1 MPESLPTDPPGSSA
15 VRDTA
20 LMKIVVMKFASAFA
34 LAFCSL
40 PATAA
45 EFHAYAPSGERQ
57 ALLTIAIEPAG
68 GVAGGSPDGASAAV
82 PVRATPLGFK
92 GTTIVAHPSQPW
104 LYVSG
109 AAAAPGG
116 PNAAVVRLG
125 ADGLPEHVE
134 TCTLDNGYCWL
145 SVDRTAR
152 FLLGC
157 DYGTGKVDVFSLDA
171 TGKPGRR
178 SGGADQG
185 RKEGHC
191 AQPTPDNRF
200 VYVPHV
206 KANNALFQ
214 YAFDATD
221 GRLVPLD
228 PVDVGPPDG
237 SGPRHVAY
245 HPDVPLA
252 YFSEEQGLGVSVYE
266 RAADGRLSLRGR
278 PRPKPEITPAPPL
291 SGSDIVLTPGARH
304 LFMGIRD
311 FSGTADLIARYR
323 VTADGGLESLP
334 GTPADDVPWGM
345 AVSADGR
352 FLAVTYYGS
361 KTLAVYRIDA
371 EGGLERI
378 TTVDV
383 EDRLKD
389 VVVR

>member
-1 MPESLPTDPPGSSA
+1 
-15 VRDTA
+15 
-20 LMKIVVMKFASAFA
+20 MKLVTMKCASALA
-34 LAFCSL
+34 LVLCSL
-40 PATAA
+40 TATAA

-57 ALLTIAIEPAG
+57 ALLTVAIEPA
-68 GVAGGSPDGASAAV
+68 AGSADGSSAAV
-82 PVRATPLGFK
+82 PVHATPLGFK
-92 GTTIVAHPSQPW
+92 GTTIVAHPSRPW

-116 PNAAVVRLG
+116 PNAAMVRLG
-125 ADGLPEHVE
+125 ADGLPESVDAFL
-134 TCTLDNGYCWL
+134 LDNGYCWL

-157 DYGTGKVDVFSLDA
+157 DYGTGKVDIFPLDDA
-171 TGKPGRR
+171 GKPGPRC
-178 SGGADQG
+178 GGADQG

-206 KANNALFQ
+206 KGNNALFQ
-214 YAFDATD
+214 YAFDAAT
-221 GRLVPLD
+221 GSIAPLD
-228 PVDVGPPDG
+228 PVDVGPPEG

-245 HPDVPLA
+245 HPDLPLA

-266 RAADGRLSLRGR
+266 RAADGRLSLRSRAR
-278 PRPKPEITPAPPL
+278 PQPDIAPAPPL
-291 SGSDIVLTPGARH
+291 SGSDIVLTPDARH

-323 VTADGGLESLP
+323 VTADGGLEPLP

-352 FLAVTYYGS
+352 FLAVTNYGS
-361 KTLAVYRIDA
+361 QTLAVYRIDA
-371 EGGLERI
+371 EGGLERM

-383 EDRLKD
+383 EDRLLD

>member
-1 MPESLPTDPPGSSA
+1 
-15 VRDTA
+15 
-20 LMKIVVMKFASAFA
+20 MKLVAIKCASALA
-34 LAFCSL
+34 LVLCSL

-57 ALLTIAIEPAG
+57 ALLTVAIESAAG
-68 GVAGGSPDGASAAV
+68 SADGSSAAV
-82 PVRATPLGFK
+82 PVHATPLGFK
-92 GTTIVAHPSQPW
+92 GTTIVAHPSRPW

-109 AAAAPGG
+109 AAATPGG
-116 PNAAVVRLG
+116 PNAAIVRLG
-125 ADGLPEHVE
+125 ADGLPESVDAFL
-134 TCTLDNGYCWL
+134 LDNGYCWL
-145 SVDRTAR
+145 SIDRTAR

-157 DYGTGKVDVFSLDA
+157 DYGTGKVDIFPLDDA
-171 TGKPGRR
+171 GKPGPRC
-178 SGGADQG
+178 GGADQG

-206 KANNALFQ
+206 KGNNALFQ
-214 YAFDATD
+214 YAFDAAT
-221 GRLVPLD
+221 GSIAPLD
-228 PVDVGPPDG
+228 PVDVGPPEG

-245 HPDVPLA
+245 HPDLPLA

-266 RAADGRLSLRGR
+266 RAAHGRLSLRSR
-278 PRPKPEITPAPPL
+278 PRPQPDIAPAPPL
-291 SGSDIVLTPGARH
+291 SGSDIVLTPDARH

-334 GTPADDVPWGM
+334 GAPADDIPWGM
-345 AVSADGR
+345 ALSADGR
-352 FLAVTYYGS
+352 FLAVTNYGS
-361 KTLAVYRIDA
+361 QTLAVYRIDA
-371 EGGLERI
+371 EGGLERM

-383 EDRLKD
+383 EDRLLD